1 MKFADFVFYCLEN
14 NFENADL
21 SKKQRSW
28 TRTSCSLVPHKDVW
42 YSLTQYIPDKPQLL
56 IFMSPR
62 VRSNYGKETFKFAVT
77 KIWEKI
83 PTNMKTLT
91 LL

>member
-1 MKFADFVFYCLEN
+1 
-14 NFENADL
+14 
-21 SKKQRSW
+21 
-28 TRTSCSLVPHKDVW
+28 
-42 YSLTQYIPDKPQLL
+42 
-56 IFMSPR
+56 MSPR

-91 LL
+91 LYRKLTLHEII

>member
-1 MKFADFVFYCLEN
+1 MKMLICLKSRGHKQERHAHLYHIKMSDIHSHN
-14 NFENADL
+14 IYQISLN
-21 SKKQRSW
+21 SK
-28 TRTSCSLVPHKDVW
+28 
-42 YSLTQYIPDKPQLL
+42 

-91 LL
+91 LLHRKLTLREII

>member
-1 MKFADFVFYCLEN
+1 MVGKVVMECPYIRDGYHE
-14 NFENADL
+14 
-21 SKKQRSW
+21 
-28 TRTSCSLVPHKDVW
+28 PI
-42 YSLTQYIPDKPQLL
+42 TQYIPDKPQLL

-62 VRSNYGKETFKFAVT
+62 VRSNYGKDTFKFAIT

-83 PTNMKTLT
+83 PTNMKTHT